1 MPKFE
6 SSIKVST
13 LESLTG
19 NTPLVHL
26 GADNRVGVGT
36 DKPETKLHV
45 NGAITASGL
54 IISAG
59 ALATQGDAAEVLGF
73 TPNMDEWYVNTDGK
87 NVVNGWTQTSG
98 SGSATESSDRQLGLA
113 SAEFDNAEVIWEREV
128 VFDSPLYAN
137 VFLQGTIS
145 YKFDSWSSGTPGIA
159 ITVTHREKANSDYD
173 SITDDVINWKS

>member
-59 ALATQGDAAEVLGF
+59 ALATQGMLPKSLALL
-73 TPNMDEWYVNTDGK
+73 PIWM
-87 NVVNGWTQTSG
+87 NGM
-98 SGSATESSDRQLGLA
+98 
-113 SAEFDNAEVIWEREV
+113 
-128 VFDSPLYAN
+128 
-137 VFLQGTIS
+137 
-145 YKFDSWSSGTPGIA
+145 
-159 ITVTHREKANSDYD
+159 
-173 SITDDVINWKS
+173 